1 MSFIDFE
8 YNGLRLSDFGW
19 MVCTFGGA
27 SGTETVSA
35 GNELNLN
42 TIYKHSTH
50 KFELM
55 STSYSAPFSI
65 SFQICKHPCE
75 RIRGGEQYF
84 ENNEINKLMRWLN
97 KKGYYKFKTINSDG
111 QSGNIYYKGTFNT
124 IKKIKIGS
132 DVVGLELT
140 FTANAPFG
148 YYEPL
153 SYEMDFSNVSDEFV
167 IYDSSDEIGYI
178 YPNTL
183 KIEVLEDG
191 DLQIK
196 NSQESNVVEVK
207 NCIRGEIITLNG
219 ENKIILSD
227 KEHPTL
233 CNDFNYNFVKIINK
247 CGESNDYY
255 EVDNEDDEVKNIF
268 TVTLPCNIYLSY
280 SPICKTGEI

>member
-1 MSFIDFE
+1 MSFTDFE
-8 YNGLRLSDFGW
+8 FNGQRLSDFGC
-19 MVCTFGGA
+19 MVCIFGGA
-27 SGTETVSA
+27 SGTEIVST

-42 TIYKHSTH
+42 TIYKYSTH

-55 STSYSAPFSI
+55 STNYSSPFSI

-97 KKGYYKFKTINSDG
+97 KRGYYKFKTIDSGG
-111 QSGNIYYKGTFNT
+111 QSGNIYYQGTFNT

-153 SYEMDFSNVSDEFV
+153 SYEMDFSNVSDEFI
-167 IYDSSDEIGYI
+167 IYDNSDEIGYI
-178 YPNTL
+178 YPRAL
-183 KIEVLEDG
+183 KIEILADG

-196 NSQESNVVEVK
+196 NSQESNIVEIK
-207 NCIRGEIITLNG
+207 NCIRGEIITLDG
-219 ENKIILSD
+219 ENKIILSN

-233 CNDFNYNFVKIINK
+233 YNDFNYNFVKIINK

-255 EVDNEDDEVKNIF
+255 EVDNEEDEVKNIF
-268 TVTLPCNIYLSY
+268 SVSLPCNIYLTY